1 MPTLFRG
8 AFSALAGQERHAAP
22 RQAVWNLVS
31 PSCPVCSLPRGTEPR
46 GACSSVPSQ
55 GPRAA
60 LTVSLCLHP
69 LWGHVLRM
77 RVAPASLPLT
87 PLCSAPRGRSFLRA
101 SPPLAPFPAL
111 QFGRCTQ
118 ATCGTQLTAA
128 LLPEISALSAQ
139 HPNAAGPLVSS
150 HFMVNGRVGRVQARP
165 TPLCFPA
172 SGQ

>member
-87 PLCSAPRGRSFLRA
+87 PLCSAPRGRSFLRV
-101 SPPLAPFPAL
+101 PPLPCAAVWKVHPGHMWNSADGCPAP
-111 QFGRCTQ
+111 RD
-118 ATCGTQLTAA
+118 
-128 LLPEISALSAQ
+128 LS
-139 HPNAAGPLVSS
+139 PV
-150 HFMVNGRVGRVQARP
+150 
-165 TPLCFPA
+165 CPA
-172 SGQ
+172 SQRSWSPCLLTFYG